1 MGGHGQDRAL
11 CEAMRVTGKVGK
23 GGLGDLLSQLRG
35 AHLAQRGGIDE
46 IQVAAD
52 EFREGVLGVLPGVA
66 IKQIQVRFIHL
77 YKYIAAD
84 SRNPTNILHPQQ

>member
-1 MGGHGQDRAL
+1 
-11 CEAMRVTGKVGK
+11 
-23 GGLGDLLSQLRG
+23 
-35 AHLAQRGGIDE
+35 
-46 IQVAAD
+46 VAAD